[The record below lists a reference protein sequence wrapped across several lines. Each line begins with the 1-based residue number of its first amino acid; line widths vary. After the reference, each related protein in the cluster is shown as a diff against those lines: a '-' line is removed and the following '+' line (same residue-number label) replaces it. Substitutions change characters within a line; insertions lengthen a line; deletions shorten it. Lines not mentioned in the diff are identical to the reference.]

1 MLKLIQLAQSAIDA
15 DEKCILCSVMRLEGS
30 GYGRVGARLLL
41 TESGDREGYVS
52 GGCLE
57 RDLRHRAWAEAAHAP
72 RLIAFDTRG
81 NSISPARYNTGCQG
95 VVYVLCQPIDRHK
108 SFFIDVAAR
117 VIDQRQSARMLTVYH
132 SQSSSVQTGEA
143 MVMFA
148 DGSAVESSSKPSD
161 AGYLRRL
168 LVSATEPMTASLLDR
183 TGARIELTIEFLD
196 PPPRLV
202 VFGSGDDVV
211 PVVRV
216 ALGLGWDVC
225 VVGRSAESMTKDRF
239 PGARLHIGEV
249 ASVPSTWF
257 ADRNTHVLLMTHDMA
272 SDVAILPKLLTAT
285 VGSVGLLGSKPR
297 LARIVTE
304 LHSRGVPIGPSQHE
318 RFRCPVGLNIGA
330 IAPEE
335 IALSIVAELVALVR
349 GGTGARLTEHKGSIH
364 ERWPH
369 YNWELSQLELAPWP
383 ASSLDSNWSD
393 SGQMQSMVSGNDLA
407 SK

>member
-1 MLKLIQLAQSAIDA
+1 MLKLIQLARSAIDA

-72 RLIAFDTRG
+72 KLIAFDTRG
-81 NSISPARYNTGCQG
+81 NSISPSRYNTGCQG
-95 VVYVLCQPIDRHK
+95 VVYVLCQPIDRQK
-108 SFFIDVAAR
+108 SFFIDVASR
-117 VIDQRQSARMLTVYH
+117 VLDERQSARMLTVYH
-132 SQSSSVQTGEA
+132 SQLSSVPTGEA
-143 MVMFA
+143 TVMFA
-148 DGSAVESSSKPSD
+148 DGSYVESSSQSGD

-168 LVSATEPMTASLLDR
+168 LVRATEPMTASLLDR
-183 TGARIELTIEFLD
+183 QGTRIELTVEFLD

-202 VFGSGDDVV
+202 IFGSGDDVV
-211 PVVRV
+211 PVVQLAV
-216 ALGLGWDVC
+216 GLGWDVI
-225 VVGRSAESMTKDRF
+225 VVGRRAESMTTDRF

-249 ASVPSTWF
+249 ASVPSTWI
-257 ADRNTHVLLMTHDMA
+257 ADRHTHVLLMTHDMA

-285 VGSVGLLGSKPR
+285 VGSIGLLGSKPR

-304 LHSRGVPIGPSQHE
+304 LHSRGVPIGPSQLE

-330 IAPEE
+330 IASEE
-335 IALSIVAELVALVR
+335 IALSIMAELVALVR
-349 GGTGARLTEHKGSIH
+349 GGTGSKLTEHKGSIH
-364 ERWPH
+364 DRWPH
-369 YNWELSQLELAPWP
+369 YNWELSQLESTQWP
-383 ASSLDSNWSD
+383 ARSLDCTWRDSERLQSLVSSN
-393 SGQMQSMVSGNDLA
+393 NLA